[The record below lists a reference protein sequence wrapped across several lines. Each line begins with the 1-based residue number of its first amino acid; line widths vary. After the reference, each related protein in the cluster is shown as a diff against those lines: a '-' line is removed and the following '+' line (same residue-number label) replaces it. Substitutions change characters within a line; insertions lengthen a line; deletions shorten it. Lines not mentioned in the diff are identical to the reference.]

1 MNYKTGILLA
11 GFCLLPQIGYCDNH
25 IETKQIIAT
34 APVKAVVSQTL
45 VDATPKPLSNQS
57 SKTEDKH
64 KTSYTANDFKEA
76 SSYDVLLKVLSNTV
90 NEDYHLMN
98 LKTNGISQVSAT
110 TEHAY
115 PSNIVNIVTTNDGN
129 RFEEQKAIISH
140 YMTGFLGGIKFSQPN
155 TDSCKEIKK
164 TGTSLF
170 NAIPGSS
177 LNSECDPLTQDGRIH
192 VTTNLAYHYISGI
205 RERDSDASPVN
216 GKVLKYQLPDESR
229 ITLQEDFPVPLSG
242 GIELYNGTT
251 QDGVIHIYMII
262 VPHN

>member
-1 MNYKTGILLA
+1 MNYKLGILLSGLFLNCSLQVA
-11 GFCLLPQIGYCDNH
+11 YCDTH
-25 IETKQIIAT
+25 INEKQIIAT

-45 VDATPKPLSNQS
+45 VDSKTTVKPLVDDN
-57 SKTEDKH
+57 KH
-64 KTSYTANDFKEA
+64 KESYTEKDFKEA
-76 SSYDVLLKVLSNTV
+76 SSYDVLLKVLSNSV

-98 LKTNGISQVSAT
+98 LKTNGVSMVSAT

-155 TDSCKEIKK
+155 TDSCKDSKK
-164 TGTSLF
+164 SGTSLF
-170 NAIPGSS
+170 NAIPGSITD
-177 LNSECDPLTQDGRIH
+177 CDPLTQDGRVH
-192 VTTNLAYHYISGI
+192 VTTNLAYHYVSGI

-216 GKVLKYQLPDESR
+216 GKILKYQLPDESR

-242 GIELYNGTT
+242 GVELYNGRT
-251 QDGVIHIYMII
+251 QDGIIHIYMII